1 MARPPRLPAA
11 LTLFWPTPIFFAG
24 PRQMPSTP
32 FGEHLKRE
40 REMRGV
46 SLEEIAAATRISTR
60 FLEAIE
66 NEQWDHLPGGVFNR
80 GFIRS
85 IARFLGLD
93 EDSLIA
99 EYALGT
105 KDHAETRVAAE
116 LPSEMPWNWRP
127 AVAAIIA
134 ILAIALAIAGG
145 LFAYRHYGARIAA
158 RLHRQSPGVGATPR
172 VAAPASTPA
181 APSQIATPN
190 ESPAAS
196 PPAETPVAREQSAPA
211 AVALALKMEVGKP
224 ADVKVIADGNTV
236 FEGPVHP
243 NDVKQFE
250 ARDAFQITSSESSAL
265 LLELN
270 GQTMAPI
277 GTPGQPGSIT
287 LTRNDLKP
295 AAGGLH

>member
-1 MARPPRLPAA
+1 MS
-11 LTLFWPTPIFFAG
+11 
-24 PRQMPSTP
+24 STP

-66 NEQWDHLPGGVFNR
+66 NERWDQLPGGVFNR

-93 EDSLIA
+93 EDSLVA
-99 EYALGT
+99 EYSLGT
-105 KDHAETRVAAE
+105 KDHAEIRSAAE
-116 LPSEMPWNWRP
+116 RPTEIPRNWLP
-127 AVAAIIA
+127 AVVAIIA
-134 ILAIALAIAGG
+134 IVVIVLAVVGG
-145 LFAYRHYGARIAA
+145 LFAYKHYGTRIAA
-158 RLHRQSPGVGATPR
+158 RLHGQSAVPGAAAGGGAPT
-172 VAAPASTPA
+172 VTSAAPNQTSI
-181 APSQIATPN
+181 PS

-196 PPAETPVAREQSAPA
+196 PLASEQPA
-211 AVALALKMEVGKP
+211 AALTLKLEAGKP
-224 ADVKVIADGNTV
+224 ADVKVVADGRTV
-236 FEGPVHP
+236 FEGAVQV

-270 GQTMAPI
+270 GQTVPPL

-287 LTRNDLKP
+287 LTRNDLKS

>member
-1 MARPPRLPAA
+1 MVGSVRA
-11 LTLFWPTPIFFAG
+11 LSGSIDTPLTDAYIFCWPLE
-24 PRQMPSTP
+24 MSSTP

-66 NEQWDHLPGGVFNR
+66 NERWEQLPGGVFNR

-93 EDSLIA
+93 EDSLVA
-99 EYALGT
+99 EYALGV
-105 KDHAETRVAAE
+105 KDSTETRVATA
-116 LPSEMPWNWRP
+116 PASEMPRNWRP
-127 AVAAIIA
+127 AVAAIVVIVA
-134 ILAIALAIAGG
+134 IILAIVAG
-145 LFAYRHYGARIAA
+145 LFAYRHYGARIVA
-158 RLHRQSPGVGATPR
+158 RLHRHSAGAGATAGGSVPSGT
-172 VAAPASTPA
+172 AAPNPT
-181 APSQIATPN
+181 ATPN
-190 ESPAAS
+190 ESPATSA
-196 PPAETPVAREQSAPA
+196 AAAAPA
-211 AVALALKMEVGKP
+211 PAVLTLKMEAGKP

-236 FEGPVHP
+236 FEGPVRA

-250 ARDAFQITSSESSAL
+250 ARDTFQVTSSESSAL
-265 LLELN
+265 LLELD
-270 GQTMAPI
+270 GQTVAPL

>member
-1 MARPPRLPAA
+1 MS
-11 LTLFWPTPIFFAG
+11 
-24 PRQMPSTP
+24 STP

-46 SLEEIAAATRISTR
+46 SLDEIAAATRISTR

-66 NEQWDHLPGGVFNR
+66 NERWDQLPGGVFNR

-93 EDSLIA
+93 EDSLVA
-99 EYALGT
+99 EYALGI
-105 KDHAETRVAAE
+105 KDHAETGAGADRAGE
-116 LPSEMPWNWRP
+116 TPRNWRP

-134 ILAIALAIAGG
+134 TIAIVVAIAGG
-145 LFAYRHYGARIAA
+145 LLAYKRYGAGITA
-158 RLHRQSPGVGATPR
+158 RLHRRSAGAG
-172 VAAPASTPA
+172 APARVSVPTGTPA
-181 APSQIATPN
+181 APNQTAKPN
-190 ESPAAS
+190 DLRAASPVPAAS
-196 PPAETPVAREQSAPA
+196 VAGEPSASAA
-211 AVALALKMEVGKP
+211 AVLALKIEAGKP
-224 ADVKVIADGNTV
+224 ADLKVVADGKTV
-236 FEGPVHP
+236 FEGTVHP

-250 ARDAFQITSSESSAL
+250 AHDAFQVSSSESSAL

-270 GQTMAPI
+270 GQTVPPI

-287 LTRNDLKP
+287 LTRNDLKS